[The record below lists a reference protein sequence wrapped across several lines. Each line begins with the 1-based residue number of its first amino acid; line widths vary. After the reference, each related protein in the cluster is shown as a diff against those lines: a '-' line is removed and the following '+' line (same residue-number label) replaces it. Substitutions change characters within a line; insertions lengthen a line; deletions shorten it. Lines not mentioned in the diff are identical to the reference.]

1 MNHRQRGFD
10 LVYDIREER
19 EFLLE
24 ELRLFLFLVVF
35 VLALLPGDGP
45 LVVDLERCDEHA
57 CEQQEIE
64 PDGGRALVE
73 TLLHHDRQ
81 RFVADGLC
89 GSRRQAADFERI
101 GSGRHVVIEYRVV
114 GDRAAPLRV
123 VAHEPALYGVELRQ
137 RRVEDGESESERIL
151 PRGEVDGPGAVHVAD
166 EGRTPVV
173 GGDDQFVADAEF
185 GDDQPGVSA
194 FAVEF
199 LGVEAD
205 ALHASAAKELG
216 LVDEIVS
223 YEECIA
229 MSDMIVVAVPVS
241 IAIRMIPD
249 ILDKVD
255 RQVVTDV
262 CSTKE
267 KINDMVR
274 YHPNRKNFVAAHP
287 MAGTEY
293 SGPWAAL
300 PGLFDGRA
308 GIICNAEDSD
318 MQAVELVKQMYDCLN
333 MRVIYMRAAHHDMH
347 TAYISHISHITSFAL
362 ALTVLE
368 KEKNEKNIFD
378 LASGG
383 FSSTVRL
390 AKSNAD
396 MWAPIFS
403 QNKENILTVLDTYI
417 EKLQEFKKHIADYD
431 EKGVKDLIHK
441 ANKIKR
447 IIR

>member
-1 MNHRQRGFD
+1 MQVGIIGIGLIGGSMAVDLKKRGF
-10 LVYDIREER
+10 
-19 EFLLE
+19 
-24 ELRLFLFLVVF
+24 
-35 VLALLPGDGP
+35 
-45 LVVDLERCDEHA
+45 
-57 CEQQEIE
+57 
-64 PDGGRALVE
+64 
-73 TLLHHDRQ
+73 
-81 RFVADGLC
+81 AD
-89 GSRRQAADFERI
+89 
-101 GSGRHVVIEYRVV
+101 RVV
-114 GDRAAPLRV
+114 G
-123 VAHEPALYGVELRQ
+123 VEQ
-137 RRVEDGESESERIL
+137 
-151 PRGEVDGPGAVHVAD
+151 
-166 EGRTPVV
+166 
-173 GGDDQFVADAEF
+173 
-185 GDDQPGVSA
+185 
-194 FAVEF
+194 
-199 LGVEAD
+199 D
-205 ALHASAAKELG
+205 ALHAAAAQELG
-216 LVDEIVS
+216 LVDEIVD
-223 YEECIA
+223 YETCVA
-229 MSDMIVVAVPVS
+229 TSDIIVVAVPVS
-241 IAIRMIPD
+241 AAIRIIPD

-267 KINDMVR
+267 KINDLVR

-318 MQAVELVKQMYDCLN
+318 IRAVELIKQMYDCLN
-333 MRVIYMRAAHHDMH
+333 MRIIFMRAAHHDVH
-347 TAYISHISHITSFAL
+347 TAYVSHISHITSFAL
-362 ALTVLE
+362 ALRVLE

-403 QNKENILTVLDTYI
+403 QNKENVLTVLDTYM
-417 EKLQEFKKHIADYD
+417 EKLQEFKHHIEEYD
-431 EKGVKDLIHK
+431 EEGIKKLIHK